1 MTLDINAESENHSNI
16 TIGFYII
23 SSKLKLMF
31 KTHKIIV
38 LGINGNQPI
47 KSNPCMISM
56 LTIRNSWSKFEQKIC
71 MTPFHTLTF

>member
-47 KSNPCMISM
+47 KSNPCM
-56 LTIRNSWSKFEQKIC
+56 
-71 MTPFHTLTF
+71 